1 MQSTTSPSLRTALYA
16 RVSTDE
22 QRQGQTIDSQ
32 IEELRRFVDQKSWRL
47 VSLYKDEG
55 WSGSILGRPA
65 LDRLRDDASRGLLDV
80 VLVNDVDRLARDV
93 THLGVIKRDL
103 AHHGVSLIFR
113 KLPSDNSPTN
123 NLLVNILGSFAEFER
138 ELIAD
143 RTRRGRRHK
152 IETRQQ
158 FLGCLAAYG
167 FRYVPRQHSV
177 SGEGELQIVP
187 GEARVVKDMY
197 RWVDQNGLSARQVVA
212 QLNDQKIPPRKGH
225 GPWQRSS
232 ALRILRSET
241 YAGVWYYGKLE
252 TRGSYGDTSM
262 AATRPRRTTR
272 LRGRSEWLPVR
283 LPQHLHIIDRAQW
296 ERVQRQ
302 LDRNIAFSPRHSKHN
317 YLLRGLVRCGGCSST
332 YVGDP
337 VHGRFYY
344 RCWRRCRGYP
354 TVLEEVLNEA
364 VWRAVIAVVLNP
376 NVITSK
382 LATVLERRRTRS
394 RESATSGREPDRD
407 FQDLVREETRLIDAY
422 RTGILPAA
430 ALGHELE
437 KIAARRSGLEARRVN
452 TPSTHE
458 HLSEALPE
466 SVAEFLQAAALR
478 LPTLTQP
485 ERQRFLQLLIRQ
497 VTFEG
502 QRIKIAG
509 RIPYNDSSAPE
520 PPSNC
525 TDAPVEDKPQRRSLT
540 ETPASLSSVSCR
552 IAPTEL
558 ALHGH
563 NAVVEF
569 ELTATLDRTRPQR
582 PRDEK
587 TGRFAA

>member
-1 MQSTTSPSLRTALYA
+1 MQSPPSPSFRAALYA

-32 IEELRRFVDQKSWRL
+32 VEELRQFVVQKSWRL
-47 VSLYKDEG
+47 ASLYKDEG

-65 LDRLRDDASRGLLDV
+65 LDHLRDDASKGFFDV
-80 VLVNDVDRLARDV
+80 VIVNDVDRLARDV

-103 AHHGVSLIFR
+103 AHHGVTLVFR

-138 ELIAD
+138 ELITD

-158 FLGCLAAYG
+158 FLGCIGAYG
-167 FRYVPRQHSV
+167 FRYVPRQRSV
-177 SGEGELQIVP
+177 SGEGELQILP
-187 GEARVVKDMY
+187 GEARIVKDMY
-197 RWVDQNGLSARQVVA
+197 RWVDREGLSARQVIA
-212 QLNDQKIPPRKGH
+212 RLNDQKTPPRKRH
-225 GPWQRSS
+225 GLWQRSS

-241 YAGVWYYGKLE
+241 YAGVWHYNKHE
-252 TRGSYGDTSM
+252 TRGSHGDMSM
-262 AATRPRRTTR
+262 ATTRPRRSTR

-283 LPQHLHIIDRAQW
+283 LPQHLHIINRTQW
-296 ERVQRQ
+296 DRVQRQ

-317 YLLRGLVRCGGCSST
+317 YLLRGLVKCGGCSAP

-337 VHGRFYY
+337 SHGRFYY
-344 RCWRRCRGYP
+344 RCWRRCRHYP
-354 TVLEEVLNEA
+354 TILEEVLNET
-364 VWRAVIAVVLNP
+364 VWRALIAVVLNP
-376 NVITSK
+376 DVITRQ
-382 LATVLERRRTRS
+382 LAAVLERRRTRT
-394 RESATSGREPDRD
+394 RESANSGPELDRD
-407 FQDLVREETRLIDAY
+407 FEDFVRKETRLIDAY

-430 ALGHELE
+430 VLGHELE

-458 HLSEALPE
+458 DLSETLPE

-485 ERQRFLQLLIRQ
+485 DRQRFLQLLIRQ

-502 QRIKIAG
+502 QRIKIVG
-509 RIPYNDSSAPE
+509 RIPTAGGATDPPPIRTDPPLEDKDRRHALTE
-520 PPSNC
+520 KPPS
-525 TDAPVEDKPQRRSLT
+525 LT
-540 ETPASLSSVSCR
+540 AVSCR
-552 IAPTEL
+552 IVPIEL
-558 ALHGH
+558 ASHGR
-563 NAVVEF
+563 NSVIEF
-569 ELTATLDRTRPQR
+569 ELTVALDRTRPQR
-582 PRDEK
+582 PRDAK